1 MKANPTF
8 PPRLLAL
15 LACQILAV
23 AALLH
28 AQLPAARLLTLFPP
42 GGAQGSVVE
51 ITVNGVDLD
60 EATHLNFSHAGL
72 GSTAKLGANGQPEP
86 GKFLVNIA
94 AAVPPG
100 VYEARVVGRYGISNA
115 RAFAVGDQAELQEK
129 GGNNVATNATEIS
142 VGSLVNGTA
151 DANSVDHFRF
161 TAKKGQ
167 RLIVSCAAKAI
178 DSRMSPVLALLDA
191 NGRELE
197 RNRQGDIVD
206 FTAPADGVY
215 TIKAHDFLYRG
226 GGEYYYRLSVSAAP
240 HIDLVMPPAG
250 QPGTR
255 AKYTVYGRNLPGGTL
270 SPLRTGEGK
279 PLDQLVVEIDLPA
292 TAQTLGAA
300 PAAATLDGIEYRLKS
315 PQGVSNP
322 TLIGFASGVVTVEAQ
337 PNDRPEQ
344 AQKISVPG
352 ELAGQ
357 FFPRG
362 DVDWFSFEA
371 KKGDVY
377 WVEVI
382 SHRLG
387 LSTAPAALLQRVTRD
402 AKGQE
407 QAGDMQELAA
417 SDTNLGGAEFNTAT
431 RDITYRLEAKDDATY
446 RIGVRDLFSHAL
458 APANLVYRVIIR
470 KETHDFRLV
479 ALPQAGVPA
488 KKDAKSAPLST
499 LFVRKGGV
507 LPVRV
512 IAFRRDGFTGPI
524 DLTVQGLPAG
534 VTAGVAQISEGQNS
548 ALLLLKAGE
557 AAANWSGAVTIL
569 GKATVNGAAVAREA
583 RSGSVT
589 WGIDDIQKAD
599 SGVQSRLTRNFAF
612 AVNASERSP
621 VILEAGENGKPLET
635 HAAGKINIPIKI
647 VRDAEF
653 PEALK
658 LKVVGHAAFDKMKEV
673 DVPVKGTNAT
683 IELDIA
689 ASKLAAGT
697 YYFTLQTQAK
707 GKYRRVPL
715 SEVQA
720 VEAKAKEAEKSATE
734 AAAAVKAASEQ
745 VSKAADPGAKAAA
758 EKAATEAKAKAQT
771 ADAKKTEMSAR
782 AKEMAQKSQPKE
794 VIDTFYSDLV
804 TVRVVAA
811 PFTLAPVTAA
821 PLDQGAKIEIPVNLT
836 RLFGYADPIE
846 VDLAPQSVKG
856 VTAAKITVAKDQ
868 AQVKFVIEAAATA
881 AAGEHPLRLQAT
893 VKINGQT
900 LIAEQPFTLKI
911 AAKAK

>member
-1 MKANPTF
+1 MKANHTL

-28 AQLPAARLLTLFPP
+28 AQLPTARLLTLFPP
-42 GGAQGSVVE
+42 GGKLGSVVE
-51 ITVNGVDLD
+51 ITLDGVDLD

-72 GSTAKLGANGQPEP
+72 TSAAKLAANGQPEA
-86 GKFLVNIA
+86 GKFLVNIG

-129 GGNNVATNATEIS
+129 AGNNVATNATEIAI
-142 VGSLVNGTA
+142 GSIVNGTA
-151 DANSVDHFRF
+151 NANSVDYFRF

-167 RLIVSCAAKAI
+167 RLILICAAKVI
-178 DSRMSPVLALLDA
+178 DSRMDPVLAVLDA
-191 NGRELE
+191 NGREME
-197 RNRQGDIVD
+197 RNRQGAIVD
-206 FTAPADGVY
+206 FTAPADGAY

-226 GGEYYYRLSVSAAP
+226 GGEYFYRLGVSAAP

-255 AKYTVYGRNLPGGTL
+255 AKYTVYGRNLPGGTP

-292 TAQTLGAA
+292 TSQPLGGS
-300 PAAATLDGIEYRLKS
+300 PSAATLDGIEYRLKS

-322 TLIGFASGVVTVEAQ
+322 SLIGFASGVVTLETQ

-344 AQKISVPG
+344 AQKVSVPG

-377 WVEVI
+377 WIEVV
-382 SHRLG
+382 SQRLG
-387 LSTAPAALLQRVTRD
+387 LPTAPFALFQRVTRD

-407 QAGDMQELAA
+407 RAGDLQELAP
-417 SDTNLGGAEFNTAT
+417 SDTNLGGTEFNTST
-431 RDITYRLEAKDDATY
+431 RDITYRFEAQEDAMY
-446 RIGVRDLFSHAL
+446 RLGLRDLFSHAL

-470 KETHDFRLV
+470 KQSHDFHLV
-479 ALPQAGVPA
+479 ALAQAGIPA
-488 KKDAKSAPLST
+488 KKDTKSAMPST
-499 LFVRKGGV
+499 LLVRKGGV

-512 IAFRRDGFTGPI
+512 VAFRRDGFTGPI

-534 VTAGVAQISEGQNS
+534 VTAGITQIAEGQNN
-548 ALLLLKAGE
+548 AMLLIKAGE
-557 AAANWSGAVTIL
+557 TAINWSGAVTIL
-569 GKATVNGAAVAREA
+569 GKATVNGAPVAREA
-583 RSGSVT
+583 RAGSVT
-589 WGIDDIQKAD
+589 WGIDDVQKAD
-599 SGVQSRLTRNFAF
+599 SGLQSRFTRNLAL
-612 AVNASERSP
+612 AVNATERSP
-621 VILEAGENGKPLET
+621 VILETADNKPLET

-647 VRDAEF
+647 VRDVEF
-653 PEALK
+653 TEALK

-673 DVPVKGTNAT
+673 DVAAKGTNAT

-689 ASKLAAGT
+689 AAKLAAGT
-697 YYFTLQTQAK
+697 YSFMLQTQAK

-715 SEVQA
+715 AEVQA
-720 VEAKAKEAEKSATE
+720 IEAKAKDAEKSAVE
-734 AAAAVKAASEQ
+734 AAAAVKAASDQ

-758 EKAATEAKAKAQT
+758 EKVATEAKAKAQT
-771 ADAKKTEMSAR
+771 ADAKKTEMTAR
-782 AKEMAQKSQPKE
+782 AKEMAQKSQPKD

-804 TVRVVAA
+804 TVRVLAA

-821 PLDQGAKIEIPVNLT
+821 PLDQGAKIEIPINLT
-836 RLFGYADPIE
+836 RLFDYVDPIE
-846 VDLAPQSVKG
+846 VNLAPQTIKG

-868 AQVKFVIEAAATA
+868 AQAKFVIEAAATA

-900 LIAEQPFTLKI
+900 LIVEQPFTLKI